1 MSEKAMHERIRIDG
15 GLDIELRRIGGARLP
30 EAAESLPGGQR
41 AARARGPASDAPA
54 LVFLHE
60 GLGCVGMWRDFPDRV
75 AAALG
80 WPAVIYSRVGYGRS
94 TPWSCPPAADFMH
107 RAARE
112 ELPAVLAALGID
124 HPVLVGHSD
133 GASIALIAAAGPVRA
148 RAVVAI
154 APHVFVEAM
163 TVEAIARTRAAWH
176 TDGLASRLGRYHA
189 EPEATFDGW
198 TGVWLS
204 TAFADWNIESFL
216 PAIDCP
222 VLAIQGDADQ
232 YGSLEQVRRIGR
244 GTVDGIVIEL
254 AGSRHSPHLD
264 APVATATAIV
274 EFLRGR
280 LGNGLAGPGTSPEMA
295 SPLHSQE

>member
-1 MSEKAMHERIRIDG
+1 
-15 GLDIELRRIGGARLP
+15 
-30 EAAESLPGGQR
+30 
-41 AARARGPASDAPA
+41 
-54 LVFLHE
+54 
-60 GLGCVGMWRDFPDRV
+60 
-75 AAALG
+75 
-80 WPAVIYSRVGYGRS
+80 
-94 TPWSCPPAADFMH
+94 MH

-112 ELPAVLAALGID
+112 ELPAVLAALGIE

-264 APVATATAIV
+264 AREATATAII
-274 EFLRGR
+274 EFLRSR
-280 LGNGLAGPGTSPEMA
+280 LGNGLAGPGSSPEMA